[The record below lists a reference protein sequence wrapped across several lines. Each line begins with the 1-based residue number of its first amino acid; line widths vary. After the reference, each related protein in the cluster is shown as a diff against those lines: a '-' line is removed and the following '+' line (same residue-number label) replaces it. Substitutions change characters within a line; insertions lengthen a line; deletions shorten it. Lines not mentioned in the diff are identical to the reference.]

1 MKEITFLLILLVGIE
16 HLYIMILEVFL
27 LKTDLG
33 QKTFNITKEVSSD
46 KYIRILFLNQGFY
59 NLIIGLGIIVS
70 LFFLEGSSQL
80 LMLYFFLS
88 SIIFLSFV
96 GAISSSKSILIKQ
109 GFPAFLALLFLIFI
123 GI

>member
-59 NLIIGLGIIVS
+59 NLIIGIGVIIS